1 MSLSWHP
8 KEEMISQVIQPED
21 PMYRTLFTFLGVLSF
36 VPATQPSNRTLLK
49 NPIEIRVTAAND
61 VTVSFH
67 VETRGGYL
75 SRTGANGRWEP
86 ASVAPLPT
94 QFRAFP
100 QGPGLLFLADRG
112 RQLHVEAWRMFGDT
126 RHASGDGSALVV
138 RALGPADPPEVIPT
152 STVTTR

>member
-1 MSLSWHP
+1 
-8 KEEMISQVIQPED
+8 
-21 PMYRTLFTFLGVLSF
+21 MYRTLFTFLGVLSF

-86 ASVAPLPT
+86 ASGGTTPT

-100 QGPGLLFLADRG
+100 QGPGLLFLADSG

-138 RALGPADPPEVIPT
+138 RARGPDDPPEVIPT

>member
-1 MSLSWHP
+1 
-8 KEEMISQVIQPED
+8 
-21 PMYRTLFTFLGVLSF
+21 MYRTLFTFLGLLAF
-36 VPATQPSNRTLLK
+36 VPATHSRVSSNRTLLK
-49 NPIEIRVTAAND
+49 NPIEIRVTSAHSD
-61 VTVSFH
+61 SVSFH

-75 SRTGANGRWEP
+75 SRAGADGRWEP
-86 ASVAPLPT
+86 ASGGTTPA

-100 QGPGLLFLADRG
+100 QGPGLLFLADSG
-112 RQLHVEAWRMFGDT
+112 RQIHVEAWRMFGDT